1 MLRPRRSQLTLV
13 ICQFIYP
20 KKADAKGLI
29 SCANNALQVFGIGD
43 VLNKD
48 SVLGVDKS
56 LLLVS
61 GGTDGASVNVAAM
74 LVYLLI

>member
-1 MLRPRRSQLTLV
+1 MRIMLYKL
-13 ICQFIYP
+13 
-20 KKADAKGLI
+20 
-29 SCANNALQVFGIGD
+29 VFGIGD